1 MCPSVAVGSALA
13 LAHGTRLAHVARGP
27 LARTT
32 LRTAPVLCS
41 VRLLRPSSSG
51 LPWSGLAH
59 TTRRA
64 FVAARRCRWSRAG
77 RSRTRYAHAGRTS
90 YGSGTGRAAPERA
103 REGQRAGR
111 RSSLDRVAHGDWNW
125 DQTET
130 GRRKRMRHRWTRDE
144 GAHTRTL
151 QAPPRDT
158 STAAPASVVAQA
170 YRPISSLN
178 LLGHVVAPPS
188 ALLLTFGQLV
198 PEPGLSAVAAHG
210 APPANAHSQ

>member
-1 MCPSVAVGSALA
+1 VCPSVAVGSALA
-13 LAHGTRLAHVARGP
+13 LAHAARARGSRT
-27 LARTT
+27 ARTHHAPHGT
-32 LRTAPVLCS
+32 CFVLRSPAQT
-41 VRLLRPSSSG
+41 SSSG

-64 FVAARRCRWSRAG
+64 FVAAQRCRWSRAG

>member
-90 YGSGTGRAAPERA
+90 YGSQTVAGRDA
-103 REGQRAGR
+103 RRRSGRGRGSAQDVGR
-111 RSSLDRVAHGDWNW
+111 RSTVSRTAIGIGIRRRPDAGRGCG
-125 DQTET
+125 T
-130 GRRKRMRHRWTRDE
+130 GGPEMR
-144 GAHTRTL
+144 AHTRVRFR
-151 QAPPRDT
+151 PRLAT
-158 STAAPASVVAQA
+158 PAQQH
-170 YRPISSLN
+170 RPVSSLRLTGRYRRSICLGTSSRR
-178 LLGHVVAPPS
+178 LLRC
-188 ALLLTFGQLV
+188 F
-198 PEPGLSAVAAHG
+198 
-210 APPANAHSQ
+210 